1 MVVSGREGGDCVD
14 LFIRRVGGIATIG
27 RVSGVGGGGC
37 RGDVVFGS
45 GVDGVLVVV
54 ETIDD
59 KYEACAES
67 LPVSKYLFSEVNST

>member
-1 MVVSGREGGDCVD
+1 MDF
-14 LFIRRVGGIATIG
+14 FISRVAGIAPIG
-27 RVSGVGGGGC
+27 RVSGVGEGGC

-67 LPVSKYLFSEVNST
+67 LPVSKYLFSGVNLT